1 MRLPLILLSASAT
14 LGLSYAAQAA
24 APADQVAKLGQS
36 LTQLGAEKAA
46 SADGSIPAYTGG
58 NTTLPAGFTAGDSM
72 RPNPYADEKPSL
84 VINSKNA
91 AQYSEHLT
99 ATVAELLKRFPDF
112 RIDIYPS
119 HRSAALPQWV
129 LDNSVKN
136 AANATSTGGGVGIA
150 NALPGTPFPIPAT
163 GSEAMWNHLMRYQ
176 GSTANSKYDNWNVDS
191 SGTATLATTGD
202 ATISYPFYQDP
213 ARTTVSDPKEIFY
226 RVKVV
231 YSAPARRAGEALLL
245 QDAIDPLTQPRRAW
259 QYLPG
264 QRRVK
269 LAPDI
274 AYDTP
279 NPGSAGASTYDDS
292 FVFSGA
298 LDRYDWKLIGKKE
311 MFVPYNSYAI
321 VYDKDVAKMTT
332 PNYVN
337 PDKVRWESHRVWV
350 VEGTLK
356 EGMRHIYKTRR
367 FYLDEDTWS
376 ALASDQYDARDT
388 LFRGSLAFTAPS
400 YDSKVPVGP
409 AHMIYDLVVGS
420 YNITG
425 MTGPYGGV
433 KYIPDLSN
441 VQWSPESL
449 AGAGIR

>member
-14 LGLSYAAQAA
+14 LGLSYAAHAA

-46 SADGSIPAYTGG
+46 NADGSIPEYTGG
-58 NTTLPAGFTAGDSM
+58 NTTLPAGFSAGDSM
-72 RPNPYADEKPSL
+72 RPNPYADEKPRL
-84 VINSKNA
+84 VIDSKNA

-99 ATVAELLKRFPDF
+99 ATVTELLKRFPDF
-112 RIDIYPS
+112 RIDVYPT

-129 LDNSVKN
+129 LDNSIKN
-136 AANATSTGGGVGIA
+136 AANATTTGGGIGIS

-163 GSEAMWNHLMRYQ
+163 GSEAMWNHLLRYQ
-176 GSTANSKYDNWNVDS
+176 GGTGNSKYDNWNVDS
-191 SGTATLATTGD
+191 AGTATLATTGD
-202 ATISYPFYQDP
+202 ATINYPFYQDP
-213 ARTTVSDPKEIFY
+213 TRTTVSDPKEIFY
-226 RVKVV
+226 RVKVT
-231 YSAPARRAGEALLL
+231 YSAPARRAGEALLV

-269 LAPDI
+269 LAPDV

-311 MFVPYNSYAI
+311 MFVPYNNYAI
-321 VYDKDVAKMTT
+321 VYDKDVNEMTK
-332 PNYVN
+332 PNFVN
-337 PDKVRWESHRVWV
+337 PDKVRWEAHRVWV

-367 FYLDEDTWS
+367 FYLDEDTWT
-376 ALASDQYDARDT
+376 AVASDQYDARDT

-400 YDSKVPVGP
+400 YDVKVPAGP

-425 MTGPYGGV
+425 MTGPYGGL

-449 AGAGIR
+449 AGTGIR

>member
-14 LGLSYAAQAA
+14 LGLSYAAHAA

-36 LTQLGAEKAA
+36 LTQLGAEKAGN
-46 SADGSIPAYTGG
+46 ADGSIPEYTGG
-58 NTTLPAGFTAGDSM
+58 NTTLPAGFSAGDSM
-72 RPNPYADEKPSL
+72 RPNPYADEKPKL
-84 VINSKNA
+84 VIDSKNA

-99 ATVAELLKRFPDF
+99 ATVTELLKRFPDF
-112 RIDIYPS
+112 RIDVYPT

-129 LDNSVKN
+129 LDNSIKN
-136 AANATSTGGGVGIA
+136 AANATTTGGGIGIS

-163 GSEAMWNHLMRYQ
+163 GSEAMWNHLLRYQ
-176 GSTANSKYDNWNVDS
+176 GGTGNSKYDNWNVDS
-191 SGTATLATTGD
+191 AGTATLATTGD
-202 ATISYPFYQDP
+202 ATINYPFYQDP
-213 ARTTVSDPKEIFY
+213 TRTTVSDPKEIFY
-226 RVKVV
+226 RVKVT
-231 YSAPARRAGEALLL
+231 YSAPARRAGEALLV

-269 LAPDI
+269 LAPDV

-311 MFVPYNSYAI
+311 MFVPYNNYAI
-321 VYDKDVAKMTT
+321 VYDKDVNEMTK
-332 PNYVN
+332 PNFVN
-337 PDKVRWESHRVWV
+337 PDKVRWEAHRVWV

-367 FYLDEDTWS
+367 FYLDEDTWT
-376 ALASDQYDARDT
+376 AVASDQYDARDT

-400 YDSKVPVGP
+400 YDVKVPAGP

-425 MTGPYGGV
+425 MTGPYGGL

-449 AGAGIR
+449 AGTGIR